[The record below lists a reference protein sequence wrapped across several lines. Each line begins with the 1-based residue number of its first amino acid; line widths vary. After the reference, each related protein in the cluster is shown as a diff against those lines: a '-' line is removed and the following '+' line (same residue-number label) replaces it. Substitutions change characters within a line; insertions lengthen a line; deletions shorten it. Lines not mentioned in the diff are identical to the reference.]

1 MEHVDEHR
9 PAAAWMGRPRSL
21 PYGPGL
27 RIYMLAAVLIL
38 GTVVAVIGLIAL
50 LLNLD

>member
-1 MEHVDEHR
+1 
-9 PAAAWMGRPRSL
+9 
-21 PYGPGL
+21 
-27 RIYMLAAVLIL
+27 MLTAIIIL